1 MPEFEVTTD
10 GDKNR
15 LYLRLAG
22 FFREVD
28 VQPTIVKLEEEL
40 AKVRPGFDVV
50 VDISQF
56 MPGSPKAAEALR
68 RGGGMVKVRGRR
80 RAVRI
85 AGGIVTGF
93 MQFKRMMGGVFA
105 EDESVR
111 YASSLAEAEA
121 ILDEWDR

>member
-1 MPEFEVTTD
+1 M
-10 GDKNR
+10 
-15 LYLRLAG
+15 
-22 FFREVD
+22 
-28 VQPTIVKLEEEL
+28 
-40 AKVRPGFDVV
+40 RPDFDVV

-56 MPGSPKAAEALR
+56 MPGSAKAADALR
-68 RGGGMVKVRGRR
+68 RGGEMVKLRGRR

-85 AGGIVTGF
+85 AGGVITGF

-111 YASSLAEAEA
+111 YASSVAEADR